1 MFSKLF
7 KRKSKPETK
16 DPAPDIRSQRPSAGE
31 LRVRG
36 LNETLFLA
44 PLPVYTGQ
52 AQVSRRNF
60 SEMNETFLELG
71 GNNRGT
77 VEQAKILAAGIWMV
91 LFLAFLMPVLI
102 SIWLVFFSP
111 SEFSRKFSEIVWDGL
126 QVFVTGSLLSV
137 IPIGGYVYG
146 MLSNVR
152 TLAKSYPVRF
162 NRQRREVCYIDDT
175 THRVLIVPWES
186 VVAWVARSQGVT
198 GYGALRDYTFGMGLE
213 DEEHDTVQFILMAQ
227 PSDVHAL
234 GMWASIRNY
243 MEEGELVDTPNP
255 MLVLLGLTPTEDE
268 LKPYE
273 GLHTFEIERKGARF
287 MGSLD
292 DGAEDLSA
300 EQRHRYGYGKRTRWP
315 LRWWYVRRV
324 LTFWK
329 MPYLI
334 AEWAHRKGRPT
345 LPDSVQAWSQ
355 PLPPEQW
362 AKPSPALQKAN
373 ALVKH
378 AMDKKGINFVDACKA
393 AGLH

>member
-1 MFSKLF
+1 MISQLF
-7 KRKSKPETK
+7 KRRKPSQTPES
-16 DPAPDIRSQRPSAGE
+16 APDVRSQRPRAGE

-60 SEMNETFLELG
+60 SEMNETYLELG
-71 GNNRGT
+71 GSNRGM
-77 VEQAKILAAGIWMV
+77 VEQGKILATGIWMALITAFVAPSFVILYGV
-91 LFLAFLMPVLI
+91 LSYPENFPTPFKDLI
-102 SIWLVFFSP
+102 DAIKVFS
-111 SEFSRKFSEIVWDGL
+111 SYA
-126 QVFVTGSLLSV
+126 LLSI
-137 IPIGGYVYG
+137 IPLGAFIYG

-198 GYGALRDYTFGMGLE
+198 SYGAMRDYTFGMGLE
-213 DEEHDTVQFILMAQ
+213 DEEHDTVQFILSAQ
-227 PSDVHAL
+227 PSDAHAL
-234 GMWASIRNY
+234 GMWTFIRNY
-243 MEEGELVDTPNP
+243 MEDGEQVDTPNP
-255 MLVLLGLTPTEDE
+255 MVAILNITLSEDE

-273 GLHTFEIERKGARF
+273 GLHTFEIERLDARF
-287 MGSLD
+287 MGDLD
-292 DGAEDLSA
+292 DEMDDAY
-300 EQRHRYGYGKRTRWP
+300 RKRYGHPQPTRWP

-362 AKPSPALQKAN
+362 AQPSPALQKAN
-373 ALVKH
+373 TLVKT
-378 AMDKKGINFVDACKA
+378 AMDKKGASFVDACKA

>member
-1 MFSKLF
+1 MISRLF
-7 KRKSKPETK
+7 KRKKPPET
-16 DPAPDIRSQRPSAGE
+16 PESAPDIRSQRPRAGE

-60 SEMNETFLELG
+60 SAMNETYLELG
-71 GNNRGT
+71 GSNLGM
-77 VEQAKILAAGIWMV
+77 VEQGKILATGIWMALFTAFIAPSFAV
-91 LFLAFLMPVLI
+91 LYWIIFYPENIRDPLNELFNAI
-102 SIWLVFFSP
+102 KVFS
-111 SEFSRKFSEIVWDGL
+111 SYA
-126 QVFVTGSLLSV
+126 LLS
-137 IPIGGYVYG
+137 ILPIGAFIYG

-198 GYGALRDYTFGMGLE
+198 SYGAMRDYTFGMGLE
-213 DEEHDTVQFILMAQ
+213 DEERDTVQFILSAQ
-227 PSDVHAL
+227 PSDAHAL
-234 GMWASIRNY
+234 GMWTSIRNY
-243 MEEGELVDTPNP
+243 MEDGELVDTPNP
-255 MLVLLGLTPTEDE
+255 MFAILNITLSEDE

-273 GLHTFEIERKGARF
+273 GLHTFEVERLDARF
-287 MGSLD
+287 MGDLD
-292 DGAEDLSA
+292 DAMDDA
-300 EQRHRYGYGKRTRWP
+300 YRKRYGYPQPTKWP

-345 LPDSVQAWSQ
+345 LPESVQAWSQ

-362 AKPSPALQKAN
+362 AQPSPALQKAN
-373 ALVKH
+373 VQVKT
-378 AMDKKGINFVDACKA
+378 AMDKKGANFVDACKA

>member
-1 MFSKLF
+1 MISRLF
-7 KRKSKPETK
+7 KRRKPPQTPES
-16 DPAPDIRSQRPSAGE
+16 APDVRSQRPRAGE

-60 SEMNETFLELG
+60 SEMNETYLELG
-71 GNNRGT
+71 GSNYGM
-77 VEQAKILAAGIWMV
+77 VELGKRLAAVIWMV
-91 LFLAFLMPVLI
+91 FGTVFVVPVLI
-102 SIWLVFFSP
+102 CIWLVVF
-111 SEFSRKFSEIVWDGL
+111 SEFDRKFFDLIGNAL
-126 QVFVTGSLLSV
+126 QASAIISVGFVFPV
-137 IPIGGYVYG
+137 GGFVYG

-152 TLAKSYPVRF
+152 ALAKSYPVRF
-162 NRQRREVCYIDDT
+162 NRQRREICYIDDT
-175 THRVLIVPWES
+175 SHRVLIVPWES

-198 GYGALRDYTFGMGLE
+198 SYGAMRDYTFGMGLE
-213 DEEHDTVQFILMAQ
+213 DEEHDTVQFVLSAQ
-227 PSDVHAL
+227 PSDAHAL
-234 GMWASIRNY
+234 GMWTFIRNY
-243 MEEGELVDTPNP
+243 MEEGEQVDTPNP
-255 MLVLLGLTPTEDE
+255 MLAILGLTPTEDE

-292 DGAEDLSA
+292 DDGADLTA
-300 EQRHRYGYGKRTRWP
+300 AQRHQYGYGKRTRWP

-324 LTFWK
+324 IVFWK

-362 AKPSPALQKAN
+362 AQPSPALQKAN
-373 ALVKH
+373 ALVKT
-378 AMDKKGINFVDACKA
+378 AMDKKGASFVDACKA

>member
-1 MFSKLF
+1 MISRLF
-7 KRKSKPETK
+7 KRKKPPESPEST
-16 DPAPDIRSQRPSAGE
+16 PDIRSQRPRAGE
-31 LRVRG
+31 LRLRG

-60 SEMNETFLELG
+60 SAMNETFLELG
-71 GNNRGT
+71 GSNYGM
-77 VEQAKILAAGIWMV
+77 VELGKRLAIQ
-91 LFLAFLMPVLI
+91 
-102 SIWLVFFSP
+102 IWLALFTAFMAPSFVILYGVLSYPENFPTPFKDLIDAVKVFS
-111 SEFSRKFSEIVWDGL
+111 SYA
-126 QVFVTGSLLSV
+126 LLL
-137 IPIGGYVYG
+137 ILPIGAFIYG

-198 GYGALRDYTFGMGLE
+198 SYGAMRDYTFGMGLE
-213 DEEHDTVQFILMAQ
+213 DEEHDTVQFVLSAQ
-227 PSDVHAL
+227 PSDAHAL
-234 GMWASIRNY
+234 GMWTFIRNY
-243 MEEGELVDTPNP
+243 MEEGEQVDTPNP
-255 MLVLLGLTPTEDE
+255 MLAILGLTPTEDE

-292 DGAEDLSA
+292 DDGADLTA
-300 EQRHRYGYGKRTRWP
+300 AQRHKYGYGKRTRWP

-324 LTFWK
+324 IVFWK

-345 LPDSVQAWSQ
+345 LPESVQAWSQ
-355 PLPPEQW
+355 PLPPDQW
-362 AKPSPALQKAN
+362 AQPSPALQKAN
-373 ALVKH
+373 ALVKT
-378 AMDKKGINFVDACKA
+378 AMDKKGATFVDACKA

>member
-7 KRKSKPETK
+7 KRKSKAETK

-52 AQVSRRNF
+52 AQVSRRSF
-60 SEMNETFLELG
+60 SAMNETYLELG
-71 GNNRGT
+71 GSNFGM
-77 VEQAKILAAGIWMV
+77 VESGKNLTIYIWIP
-91 LFLAFLMPVLI
+91 LFLTFVFPGLVI
-102 SIWLVFFSP
+102 THGVFFYPENFPTPLHDLLALS
-111 SEFSRKFSEIVWDGL
+111 KAAALV
-126 QVFVTGSLLSV
+126 SL
-137 IPIGGYVYG
+137 GGFLPLGACVYG

-227 PSDVHAL
+227 PSDAHAL

-243 MEEGELVDTPNP
+243 MEEGELVDTPSP
-255 MLVLLGLTPTEDE
+255 MLAALGITLSEDE

-273 GLHTFEIERKGARF
+273 GLHTFEIERLDARAL
-287 MGSLD
+287 GRLD
-292 DGAEDLSA
+292 DGGGHLTAE
-300 EQRHRYGYGKRTRWP
+300 ERKRWGYSRRTPWP

-378 AMDKKGINFVDACKA
+378 AMDKKGTNFVDACKA

>member
-1 MFSKLF
+1 
-7 KRKSKPETK
+7 
-16 DPAPDIRSQRPSAGE
+16 
-31 LRVRG
+31 
-36 LNETLFLA
+36 
-44 PLPVYTGQ
+44 
-52 AQVSRRNF
+52 
-60 SEMNETFLELG
+60 
-71 GNNRGT
+71 
-77 VEQAKILAAGIWMV
+77 
-91 LFLAFLMPVLI
+91 
-102 SIWLVFFSP
+102 
-111 SEFSRKFSEIVWDGL
+111 
-126 QVFVTGSLLSV
+126 
-137 IPIGGYVYG
+137 

-198 GYGALRDYTFGMGLE
+198 SYGAMRDYTFGMGLE
-213 DEEHDTVQFILMAQ
+213 DEEHDTVQFVLSAQ
-227 PSDVHAL
+227 PSDAHAL
-234 GMWASIRNY
+234 GMWTFIRNY
-243 MEEGELVDTPNP
+243 MEEGEQVDTPNP
-255 MLVLLGLTPTEDE
+255 MLAILGLTPTEDE

-292 DGAEDLSA
+292 DDGADLTA
-300 EQRHRYGYGKRTRWP
+300 AQRHQYGYGKRTRWP

-324 LTFWK
+324 IVFWK

-345 LPDSVQAWSQ
+345 LPESVQAWSQ
-355 PLPPEQW
+355 SLPPEQW

-373 ALVKH
+373 ALVKT
-378 AMDKKGINFVDACKA
+378 AMDKKGANFVDACKA

>member
-1 MFSKLF
+1 MISRLF
-7 KRKSKPETK
+7 KRRKPPQTPES
-16 DPAPDIRSQRPSAGE
+16 APDVRSQRPRAGE

-60 SEMNETFLELG
+60 SEMNETYLELG
-71 GNNRGT
+71 GSNYGM
-77 VEQAKILAAGIWMV
+77 VELGKRLAAVIWMV
-91 LFLAFLMPVLI
+91 FGTVFVVPVLI
-102 SIWLVFFSP
+102 CIWLVVF
-111 SEFSRKFSEIVWDGL
+111 SEFDRKFFDLIGNAL
-126 QVFVTGSLLSV
+126 QASAIISVGFVFPV
-137 IPIGGYVYG
+137 GGFVYG

-152 TLAKSYPVRF
+152 ALAKSYPVRF
-162 NRQRREVCYIDDT
+162 NRQRREICYIDDT
-175 THRVLIVPWES
+175 SHRVLIVPWES

-198 GYGALRDYTFGMGLE
+198 SYGAMRDYTFGMGLE
-213 DEEHDTVQFILMAQ
+213 DEEHDTVQFVLSAQ
-227 PSDVHAL
+227 PSDAHAL
-234 GMWASIRNY
+234 GMWTFIRNY
-243 MEEGELVDTPNP
+243 MEEGEQVDTPNP
-255 MLVLLGLTPTEDE
+255 MLAILGLTPTEDE

-292 DGAEDLSA
+292 DDGADLTA
-300 EQRHRYGYGKRTRWP
+300 AQRHQYGYGKRTRWP

-324 LTFWK
+324 IVFWK

-362 AKPSPALQKAN
+362 AQPSPALQKAN
-373 ALVKH
+373 ALVKT
-378 AMDKKGINFVDACKA
+378 AMDKKGATFVDACKA

>member
-1 MFSKLF
+1 
-7 KRKSKPETK
+7 
-16 DPAPDIRSQRPSAGE
+16 
-31 LRVRG
+31 

-60 SEMNETFLELG
+60 SEMNETYLELG
-71 GNNRGT
+71 GSNRGM
-77 VEQAKILAAGIWMV
+77 VEQGKILATGIWMALFVAIIAPSLFIVYGV
-91 LFLAFLMPVLI
+91 LFYPENFRTPWRDLLLFIEAGSKISLA
-102 SIWLVFFSP
+102 SILPLGAF
-111 SEFSRKFSEIVWDGL
+111 I
-126 QVFVTGSLLSV
+126 
-137 IPIGGYVYG
+137 YG

-152 TLAKSYPVRF
+152 ALAKSYPVRF

-198 GYGALRDYTFGMGLE
+198 SYGAMRDYTFGMGLE
-213 DEEHDTVQFILMAQ
+213 DEEHDTVQFILSAQ
-227 PSDVHAL
+227 PSDAHAL
-234 GMWASIRNY
+234 GMWTFIRNY
-243 MEEGELVDTPNP
+243 MEEGEQVDTPNP
-255 MLVLLGLTPTEDE
+255 MLAILGLTPTEDE

-292 DGAEDLSA
+292 DDGADLTP
-300 EQRHRYGYGKRTRWP
+300 EQRHQYGYGKRTRWP

-324 LTFWK
+324 IVFWK

-334 AEWAHRKGRPT
+334 AEWAHRKGRPI
-345 LPDSVQAWSQ
+345 LPESVQAWSQ
-355 PLPPEQW
+355 PLPAEQW
-362 AKPSPALQKAN
+362 AQPSPALQKAN
-373 ALVKH
+373 ALVKT
-378 AMDKKGINFVDACKA
+378 AMDKKGASFVDACKA

>member
-1 MFSKLF
+1 MISNLF
-7 KRKSKPETK
+7 KRRKPPET
-16 DPAPDIRSQRPSAGE
+16 PESAPDVRSQRPRAGE
-31 LRVRG
+31 LRVKG

-60 SEMNETFLELG
+60 SAMNETFLELG
-71 GNNRGT
+71 GSNRGM
-77 VEQAKILAAGIWMV
+77 VEQGKILATGIWMA
-91 LFLAFLMPVLI
+91 LCTAFVVPVLI
-102 SIWLVFFSP
+102 CLWLVAFSP
-111 SEFSRKFSEIVWDGL
+111 PEIDRKFFDIVGDAV
-126 QVFVTGSLLSV
+126 QVFATGSLLF
-137 IPIGGYVYG
+137 ILPIGAFIYG

-198 GYGALRDYTFGMGLE
+198 SYGAMRDYTFGMGLE
-213 DEEHDTVQFILMAQ
+213 DEERDTVQFILSAQ
-227 PSDVHAL
+227 PSDAHAL
-234 GMWASIRNY
+234 GMWTSIRNY
-243 MEEGELVDTPNP
+243 MEDGELVDTPNP
-255 MLVLLGLTPTEDE
+255 MLAALGITLTEDE

-273 GLHTFEIERKGARF
+273 GLHTFEIERLDARAL
-287 MGSLD
+287 GRLD
-292 DGAEDLSA
+292 DGGGHLTAE
-300 EQRHRYGYGKRTRWP
+300 ERKRWGYSKRSPWP

-324 LTFWK
+324 IVFWK

-345 LPDSVQAWSQ
+345 LPESVQAWSQ

-362 AKPSPALQKAN
+362 AQPSAALQKAN
-373 ALVKH
+373 ALVKT
-378 AMDKKGINFVDACKA
+378 AMDKKGANFVDACKV

>member
-1 MFSKLF
+1 
-7 KRKSKPETK
+7 
-16 DPAPDIRSQRPSAGE
+16 
-31 LRVRG
+31 
-36 LNETLFLA
+36 
-44 PLPVYTGQ
+44 
-52 AQVSRRNF
+52 
-60 SEMNETFLELG
+60 
-71 GNNRGT
+71 
-77 VEQAKILAAGIWMV
+77 MV

>member
-1 MFSKLF
+1 MISQLF
-7 KRKSKPETK
+7 KRRKSPQTPES
-16 DPAPDIRSQRPSAGE
+16 APDVRSQRPRAGE
-31 LRVRG
+31 LRLRG

-60 SEMNETFLELG
+60 SEMNETYLELG
-71 GNNRGT
+71 GSNRGM
-77 VEQAKILAAGIWMV
+77 VEQGKILATGIWMALITAFVAPSFVILYGV
-91 LFLAFLMPVLI
+91 LSYPENFPTPFKDLI
-102 SIWLVFFSP
+102 DAIKVFS
-111 SEFSRKFSEIVWDGL
+111 SYA
-126 QVFVTGSLLSV
+126 LLSI
-137 IPIGGYVYG
+137 IPLGAFIYG

-198 GYGALRDYTFGMGLE
+198 SYGAMRDYTFGMGLE
-213 DEEHDTVQFILMAQ
+213 DEEHDTVQFILSAQ
-227 PSDVHAL
+227 PSDAHAL
-234 GMWASIRNY
+234 GMWTFIRNY
-243 MEEGELVDTPNP
+243 MEEGEQVDTPNP
-255 MLVLLGLTPTEDE
+255 MLAALGITLTEDE

-273 GLHTFEIERKGARF
+273 GLHTFEIERLDARAL
-287 MGSLD
+287 GRLD
-292 DGAEDLSA
+292 DGGGDLTAE
-300 EQRHRYGYGKRTRWP
+300 ERKRWGYSKRSHWP

-324 LTFWK
+324 IVFWK

-362 AKPSPALQKAN
+362 AQPSPALQKAN
-373 ALVKH
+373 ALVKT
-378 AMDKKGINFVDACKA
+378 AMDKKGASFVDACKA

>member
-1 MFSKLF
+1 MISRLF
-7 KRKSKPETK
+7 KRKKPPDTSES
-16 DPAPDIRSQRPSAGE
+16 ALDIRSQRPRAGE

-60 SEMNETFLELG
+60 SAMNETYLELG
-71 GNNRGT
+71 GSNRGI
-77 VEQAKILAAGIWMV
+77 VEQGKILATGIWFV
-91 LFLAFLMPVLI
+91 LFTAFVMPVLI
-102 SIWLVFFSP
+102 CLWLVAFSP
-111 SEFSRKFSEIVWDGL
+111 PEIDRQFFDIVGDAV
-126 QVFVTGSLLSV
+126 QVFATGSLTAIL
-137 IPIGGYVYG
+137 PIGAFIYG

-198 GYGALRDYTFGMGLE
+198 SYGAMREYTFGMGLE
-213 DEEHDTVQFILMAQ
+213 DEERDTVQFILSAQ
-227 PSDVHAL
+227 PSDAHAL
-234 GMWASIRNY
+234 GMWTSIRNY
-243 MEEGELVDTPNP
+243 MEDGELVDTPNP
-255 MLVLLGLTPTEDE
+255 MLVVLGLTPTEDE

-292 DGAEDLSA
+292 DGAEHLSA
-300 EQRHRYGYGKRTRWP
+300 EQRHRYGYGKRTPWP

-324 LTFWK
+324 IVFWK

-345 LPDSVQAWSQ
+345 LPESVQAWSQ
-355 PLPPEQW
+355 PLPPEQR
-362 AKPSPALQKAN
+362 AQPSPALQKAN
-373 ALVKH
+373 AQVKT
-378 AMDKKGINFVDACKA
+378 AMDKKGANFVDA
-393 AGLH
+393 

>member
-1 MFSKLF
+1 MISQLF
-7 KRKSKPETK
+7 KRRKPPQTPEL
-16 DPAPDIRSQRPSAGE
+16 APDIRSQRPRAGE
-31 LRVRG
+31 LRLRG

-60 SEMNETFLELG
+60 SEMNDTYLELG
-71 GNNRGT
+71 GSNRGM
-77 VEQAKILAAGIWMV
+77 VEQGKILATGIWMALFVAFIAPSLLIMYGV
-91 LFLAFLMPVLI
+91 LFYPENFRTPWRDLLLFIEAGSKISLA
-102 SIWLVFFSP
+102 SIF
-111 SEFSRKFSEIVWDGL
+111 
-126 QVFVTGSLLSV
+126 
-137 IPIGGYVYG
+137 PIGGFIYG

-152 TLAKSYPVRF
+152 ALAKSYPVRF

-198 GYGALRDYTFGMGLE
+198 SYGAMRDYTFGMGLE
-213 DEEHDTVQFILMAQ
+213 DDEHDTVQFVLSAQ
-227 PSDVHAL
+227 PSDAHAL
-234 GMWASIRNY
+234 GMWTFIRNY
-243 MEEGELVDTPNP
+243 MEEGEQVDTPNP
-255 MLVLLGLTPTEDE
+255 MLAILGLTPTEDE

-292 DGAEDLSA
+292 DDGADLTA
-300 EQRHRYGYGKRTRWP
+300 AQRHQYGYGKRTRWP

-324 LTFWK
+324 IVFWK

-345 LPDSVQAWSQ
+345 LPENVQAWSQ

-362 AKPSPALQKAN
+362 AQPSPALQKAN
-373 ALVKH
+373 ALVKT
-378 AMDKKGINFVDACKA
+378 AMDKKGATFVDACKA

>member
-1 MFSKLF
+1 MISRLF
-7 KRKSKPETK
+7 KRRKPPESPEST
-16 DPAPDIRSQRPSAGE
+16 PDIRSQRPRAGE

-60 SEMNETFLELG
+60 SEMNEIYLELG
-71 GNNRGT
+71 GSNRGM
-77 VEQAKILAAGIWMV
+77 VEQGKILATGIWMALGTAFIAPSCAV
-91 LFLAFLMPVLI
+91 LYWI
-102 SIWLVFFSP
+102 LVYPENIRDPFNELFNAIKVFS
-111 SEFSRKFSEIVWDGL
+111 SYA
-126 QVFVTGSLLSV
+126 LLSI
-137 IPIGGYVYG
+137 IPLGAFIYG

-152 TLAKSYPVRF
+152 ALAKSYPVRF

-198 GYGALRDYTFGMGLE
+198 SYGAMRDYTFGMGLE
-213 DEEHDTVQFILMAQ
+213 DEEHDTVQFVLSAQ
-227 PSDVHAL
+227 PSDAHAL
-234 GMWASIRNY
+234 GMWTFIRNY
-243 MEEGELVDTPNP
+243 MEEGEQVDTPNP
-255 MLVLLGLTPTEDE
+255 MLAILGLTPTEDE

-292 DGAEDLSA
+292 DDGADLTA
-300 EQRHRYGYGKRTRWP
+300 AQRHQYGYGKRTRWP

-324 LTFWK
+324 IVFWK

-345 LPDSVQAWSQ
+345 LPESVQAWSQ
-355 PLPPEQW
+355 SLPPEQW

-373 ALVKH
+373 ALVKT
-378 AMDKKGINFVDACKA
+378 AMDKKGANFVDACKA

>member
-1 MFSKLF
+1 M
-7 KRKSKPETK
+7 
-16 DPAPDIRSQRPSAGE
+16 I
-31 LRVRG
+31 
-36 LNETLFLA
+36 
-44 PLPVYTGQ
+44 
-52 AQVSRRNF
+52 
-60 SEMNETFLELG
+60 
-71 GNNRGT
+71 
-77 VEQAKILAAGIWMV
+77 
-91 LFLAFLMPVLI
+91 LI
-102 SIWLVFFSP
+102 SWGGIL
-111 SEFSRKFSEIVWDGL
+111 
-126 QVFVTGSLLSV
+126 
-137 IPIGGYVYG
+137 PIGAFIYG

-162 NRQRREVCYIDDT
+162 NRQRQEVCYIDDT

-198 GYGALRDYTFGMGLE
+198 SYGAMRDYTFGMGLE
-213 DEEHDTVQFILMAQ
+213 DEEHDTVQFILSAQ

-234 GMWASIRNY
+234 GMWTSIRNY
-243 MEEGELVDTPNP
+243 MEEGELVDAPNP

-287 MGSLD
+287 TGSLD
-292 DGAEDLSA
+292 DGAEHLTA
-300 EQRHRYGYGKRTRWP
+300 EQRHRYGYGKRTPWP
-315 LRWWYVRRV
+315 LRWWYVRRI

-345 LPDSVQAWSQ
+345 LPENVQAWSQ

-373 ALVKH
+373 AQVKH
-378 AMDKKGINFVDACKA
+378 AMDKKGVNFVDACKA

>member
-1 MFSKLF
+1 MISQLF
-7 KRKSKPETK
+7 KRRKPPQTPES
-16 DPAPDIRSQRPSAGE
+16 APDVRSQRPRAGE
-31 LRVRG
+31 LRLKS

-60 SEMNETFLELG
+60 SEMNETYLELG
-71 GNNRGT
+71 GSNRGM
-77 VEQAKILAAGIWMV
+77 VEQGKILATGIWMALITAFVAPSFVILYGV
-91 LFLAFLMPVLI
+91 LSYPENFPTPFKDLI
-102 SIWLVFFSP
+102 DAIKVFS
-111 SEFSRKFSEIVWDGL
+111 SYA
-126 QVFVTGSLLSV
+126 LLSI
-137 IPIGGYVYG
+137 IPLGAFIYG

-198 GYGALRDYTFGMGLE
+198 SYGAMRDYTFGMGLE
-213 DEEHDTVQFILMAQ
+213 DEEHDTVQFVLSAQ
-227 PSDVHAL
+227 PSDAHAL
-234 GMWASIRNY
+234 GMWTFIRNY
-243 MEEGELVDTPNP
+243 MEEGEQVDTPNP
-255 MLVLLGLTPTEDE
+255 MVAILNITLSEDE

-273 GLHTFEIERKGARF
+273 GLHTFEIERLDARF
-287 MGSLD
+287 MGDLD
-292 DGAEDLSA
+292 DEMDDAY
-300 EQRHRYGYGKRTRWP
+300 RKRYGYPQPTRWP

-345 LPDSVQAWSQ
+345 LPESVQAWSQ

-362 AKPSPALQKAN
+362 AQPSPALQKAN
-373 ALVKH
+373 RLVKT
-378 AMDKKGINFVDACKA
+378 AMDKKGATFVDACKA

>member
-1 MFSKLF
+1 MFSQLF
-7 KRKSKPETK
+7 KRQDKPDTAE
-16 DPAPDIRSQRPSAGE
+16 PAPDIRSQRPSAGQ

-52 AQVSRRNF
+52 APVSRRNF
-60 SEMNETFLELG
+60 SAMNETYLELG
-71 GNNRGT
+71 GNNYGM
-77 VEQAKILAAGIWMV
+77 VEQGKRLAFGIWIPLFVAFIAPSLLILYGV
-91 LFLAFLMPVLI
+91 LFYPENFKDPWRDLFLFMEAGSKI
-102 SIWLVFFSP
+102 SVASIL
-111 SEFSRKFSEIVWDGL
+111 
-126 QVFVTGSLLSV
+126 
-137 IPIGGYVYG
+137 PIGAVIYG

-186 VVAWVARSQGVT
+186 VVAWVARSQGIT
-198 GYGALRDYTFGMGLE
+198 RYGAMRDYTFGMGLE
-213 DEEHDTVQFILMAQ
+213 DEAHDTVQFILSAQ
-227 PSDVHAL
+227 PSDAHAL
-234 GMWASIRNY
+234 GMWTAIRNY

-255 MLVLLGLTPTEDE
+255 MLVALGITLSEDE

-273 GLHTFEIERKGARF
+273 GLHTFEIERLDARAL
-287 MGSLD
+287 GRLD
-292 DGAEDLSA
+292 DGGGHLTAE
-300 EQRHRYGYGKRTRWP
+300 ERKRWGYSKRSPWP

-334 AEWAHRKGRPT
+334 AEWAHRKGRPA
-345 LPDSVQAWSQ
+345 LPQSVQAWSR

-362 AKPSPALQKAN
+362 AQPSPALQKAN
-373 ALVKH
+373 ALVKT
-378 AMDKKGINFVDACKA
+378 AMDKKGVNFIDACKA

>member
-1 MFSKLF
+1 MISQLL
-7 KRKSKPETK
+7 KRKKPPET
-16 DPAPDIRSQRPSAGE
+16 PESGPDIHSQRPRAGE
-31 LRVRG
+31 LRVKG

-60 SEMNETFLELG
+60 SAMNETYLELG
-71 GNNRGT
+71 GSNRGM
-77 VEQAKILAAGIWMV
+77 VEQGKILATGIWMA
-91 LFLAFLMPVLI
+91 LCTAFVVPVLI
-102 SIWLVFFSP
+102 SIWLVLFSP
-111 SEFSRKFSEIVWDGL
+111 PEFDRKFFDVVGGFL
-126 QVFVTGSLLSV
+126 QVFATGSLLS
-137 IPIGGYVYG
+137 ILPIGAFIYG

-198 GYGALRDYTFGMGLE
+198 SYGAMRDYTFGMGLE
-213 DEEHDTVQFILMAQ
+213 DEERDTVQFILSAQ
-227 PSDVHAL
+227 PSDAHAL
-234 GMWASIRNY
+234 GMWTSIRNY
-243 MEEGELVDTPNP
+243 MEDGELVDTPNP
-255 MLVLLGLTPTEDE
+255 MVAILNITLSEDE

-273 GLHTFEIERKGARF
+273 GLHTFEIERLDARF
-287 MGSLD
+287 MGDLD
-292 DGAEDLSA
+292 DDIDDAY
-300 EQRHRYGYGKRTRWP
+300 RKRYGYPQPTRWP

-345 LPDSVQAWSQ
+345 LPESVQAWSQ

-362 AKPSPALQKAN
+362 AQPSAALQKAN
-373 ALVKH
+373 ALVKT
-378 AMDKKGINFVDACKA
+378 AMDKKGANFVDACKA

>member
-1 MFSKLF
+1 
-7 KRKSKPETK
+7 
-16 DPAPDIRSQRPSAGE
+16 
-31 LRVRG
+31 
-36 LNETLFLA
+36 
-44 PLPVYTGQ
+44 
-52 AQVSRRNF
+52 
-60 SEMNETFLELG
+60 MNETYLELG
-71 GNNRGT
+71 GSNYGM
-77 VEQAKILAAGIWMV
+77 VEQGKRLAVFILMILFMAFLAPCLVVLYWV
-91 LFLAFLMPVLI
+91 LFYPENIREPLNELI
-102 SIWLVFFSP
+102 NAINVFS
-111 SEFSRKFSEIVWDGL
+111 SYA
-126 QVFVTGSLLSV
+126 LLSV
-137 IPIGGYVYG
+137 LPIGAMVYG

-198 GYGALRDYTFGMGLE
+198 SYGAMRDYTFGMGLE
-213 DEEHDTVQFILMAQ
+213 DEARDTVQFILSAQ
-227 PSDVHAL
+227 PSDAHAL
-234 GMWASIRNY
+234 GMWTAIRNY

-255 MLVLLGLTPTEDE
+255 MLATLSITLSEDE

-273 GLHTFEIERKGARF
+273 GLHTFEIERLDARF
-287 MGSLD
+287 MGDLD
-292 DGAEDLSA
+292 DGMDDAY
-300 EQRHRYGYGKRTRWP
+300 RKRYGYPQPTRWP

-345 LPDSVQAWSQ
+345 LPQSVQTWSQ
-355 PLPPEQW
+355 SLPPEQW

-373 ALVKH
+373 ALVKT
-378 AMDKKGINFVDACKA
+378 AMDKKGANFIDACKA

>member
-1 MFSKLF
+1 MISKLF
-7 KRKSKPETK
+7 KRRKPPETPE
-16 DPAPDIRSQRPSAGE
+16 PAPDIRSQRPGAGE

-60 SEMNETFLELG
+60 SAMNETYLELG
-71 GNNRGT
+71 GSNRGM
-77 VEQAKILAAGIWMV
+77 VEQGKILATGIWMALFVAFIAPSLLIMYGV
-91 LFLAFLMPVLI
+91 LFYPENFRTPWRDLLLFIEAGSKISLA
-102 SIWLVFFSP
+102 SIL
-111 SEFSRKFSEIVWDGL
+111 
-126 QVFVTGSLLSV
+126 
-137 IPIGGYVYG
+137 PIGAVIYG

-198 GYGALRDYTFGMGLE
+198 SYGAMRDYTFGMGLE
-213 DEEHDTVQFILMAQ
+213 DEERDTVQFILSAQ
-227 PSDVHAL
+227 PSDAHAL
-234 GMWASIRNY
+234 GMWTSIRNY
-243 MEEGELVDTPNP
+243 MEDGEQVDKPNP
-255 MLVLLGLTPTEDE
+255 MVAILNITLSEDE

-273 GLHTFEIERKGARF
+273 GLHTFEIERLDARF
-287 MGSLD
+287 MGDLD
-292 DGAEDLSA
+292 DDIDDAY
-300 EQRHRYGYGKRTRWP
+300 RKRYGYPQPTRWP

-345 LPDSVQAWSQ
+345 LPESVQAWSQ

-362 AKPSPALQKAN
+362 AQPSPALQKAN
-373 ALVKH
+373 ALVKT
-378 AMDKKGINFVDACKA
+378 AMDKKGANFVDACKA

>member
-1 MFSKLF
+1 MISQLF
-7 KRKSKPETK
+7 KRRKPPQTPES
-16 DPAPDIRSQRPSAGE
+16 APDVRSQRPRAGE
-31 LRVRG
+31 LRLRG

-60 SEMNETFLELG
+60 SEMNEIYLELG
-71 GNNRGT
+71 GSNRGM
-77 VEQAKILAAGIWMV
+77 VEQGKILATGIWMALGTAFIAPSFAV
-91 LFLAFLMPVLI
+91 LYWI
-102 SIWLVFFSP
+102 LVYPENIRDPFNELFNAIKVFS
-111 SEFSRKFSEIVWDGL
+111 SYA
-126 QVFVTGSLLSV
+126 LLSI
-137 IPIGGYVYG
+137 IPLGAFIYG

-198 GYGALRDYTFGMGLE
+198 SYGAMRDYTFGMGLE
-213 DEEHDTVQFILMAQ
+213 DEEHDTVQFILSAQ
-227 PSDVHAL
+227 PSDAHAL
-234 GMWASIRNY
+234 GMWTFIRNY
-243 MEEGELVDTPNP
+243 MEDGEQVDTPNP
-255 MLVLLGLTPTEDE
+255 MVAILNITLSEDE

-273 GLHTFEIERKGARF
+273 GLHTFEIERLDARF
-287 MGSLD
+287 MGDLD
-292 DGAEDLSA
+292 DEMDDAY
-300 EQRHRYGYGKRTRWP
+300 RKRYGHPQPTRWP

-362 AKPSPALQKAN
+362 AQPSPALQKAN
-373 ALVKH
+373 ALVKT
-378 AMDKKGINFVDACKA
+378 AMDKKGASFVDACKA

>member
-1 MFSKLF
+1 MISRLF
-7 KRKSKPETK
+7 KRRKPPQTPES
-16 DPAPDIRSQRPSAGE
+16 APDVRSQRPRAGE

-60 SEMNETFLELG
+60 SEMNETYLELG
-71 GNNRGT
+71 GSNYGM
-77 VEQAKILAAGIWMV
+77 VELGKRLAAVIWMV
-91 LFLAFLMPVLI
+91 FGTVFVVPVLI
-102 SIWLVFFSP
+102 CIWLVVF
-111 SEFSRKFSEIVWDGL
+111 SEFDRKFFDLIGNAL
-126 QVFVTGSLLSV
+126 QASAIISVGFVFPV
-137 IPIGGYVYG
+137 GGFVYG

-152 TLAKSYPVRF
+152 ALAKSYPVRF

-198 GYGALRDYTFGMGLE
+198 SYGAMRDYTFGMGLE
-213 DEEHDTVQFILMAQ
+213 DEEHDTVQFVLSAQ
-227 PSDVHAL
+227 PSDAHAL
-234 GMWASIRNY
+234 GMWTFIRNY
-243 MEEGELVDTPNP
+243 MEEGEQVDTPNP
-255 MLVLLGLTPTEDE
+255 MVAILNITLSEDE

-273 GLHTFEIERKGARF
+273 GLHTFEIKRLDARF
-287 MGSLD
+287 MGDLD
-292 DGAEDLSA
+292 DEMDDAY
-300 EQRHRYGYGKRTRWP
+300 RKRYGHPQPTRWP

-362 AKPSPALQKAN
+362 AQPSPALQKAN
-373 ALVKH
+373 ALVKT
-378 AMDKKGINFVDACKA
+378 AMDKKGASFVDACKA

>member
-1 MFSKLF
+1 MFSQLF
-7 KRKSKPETK
+7 KRQDKPETTE
-16 DPAPDIRSQRPSAGE
+16 PAPDIRSQRPSAGQ

-52 AQVSRRNF
+52 APVSRRNF
-60 SEMNETFLELG
+60 SAMNETYLELG
-71 GNNRGT
+71 GSNRGT
-77 VEQAKILAAGIWMV
+77 VEQGKILAFG
-91 LFLAFLMPVLI
+91 
-102 SIWLVFFSP
+102 IWLVLFTAFVFP
-111 SEFSRKFSEIVWDGL
+111 SLVIIHGVLFYPENFTNPL
-126 QVFVTGSLLSV
+126 QDLLMFLKVSTLVSLGA
-137 IPIGGYVYG
+137 IFPIGGFIYG

-186 VVAWVARSQGVT
+186 VVAWVARSQGIT
-198 GYGALRDYTFGMGLE
+198 RYGAMRDYTFGMGLE
-213 DEEHDTVQFILMAQ
+213 DKAHDTVQFILSAQ
-227 PSDVHAL
+227 PSDAHAL
-234 GMWASIRNY
+234 GMWTAIRNY

-255 MLVLLGLTPTEDE
+255 MLAALSITLSEDE

-273 GLHTFEIERKGARF
+273 GLHTFEIERLDARAL
-287 MGSLD
+287 GRLD
-292 DGAEDLSA
+292 DGGGHLTAE
-300 EQRHRYGYGKRTRWP
+300 ERKRWGYSKRSPWP

-345 LPDSVQAWSQ
+345 LPQSVQAWSS

-362 AKPSPALQKAN
+362 AQPSPALQKAN
-373 ALVKH
+373 ALVKT
-378 AMDKKGINFVDACKA
+378 AMDKKGANFIDACKA

>member
-1 MFSKLF
+1 MISQLF
-7 KRKSKPETK
+7 KRRKPPQTPE
-16 DPAPDIRSQRPSAGE
+16 PAPDIRSQRPRAGE

-60 SEMNETFLELG
+60 SAMNETYLELG
-71 GNNRGT
+71 GNNYGM
-77 VEQAKILAAGIWMV
+77 VEQGKRLAFGIWIP
-91 LFLAFLMPVLI
+91 LFVALIAPSLFILYGMLFYPENFRNPLQELLAFFEVMTKV
-102 SIWLVFFSP
+102 
-111 SEFSRKFSEIVWDGL
+111 
-126 QVFVTGSLLSV
+126 SV
-137 IPIGGYVYG
+137 PFILPIGAFIYG

-198 GYGALRDYTFGMGLE
+198 SYGAMRDYTFGMGLE
-213 DEEHDTVQFILMAQ
+213 DEERDRVQFVLSAQ
-227 PSDVHAL
+227 PSDAHAL

-255 MLVLLGLTPTEDE
+255 MLAALGITLSEDE

-273 GLHTFEIERKGARF
+273 GLHTFEIERLDARAL
-287 MGSLD
+287 GRLD
-292 DGAEDLSA
+292 DGGGHLTAE
-300 EQRHRYGYGKRTRWP
+300 ERKRWGYSKRSRWP

-324 LTFWK
+324 IVFWK

-345 LPDSVQAWSQ
+345 LPESVQAWSQ

-362 AKPSPALQKAN
+362 ARPSPALQKAN

-378 AMDKKGINFVDACKA
+378 AMDKKGATFVDACKA

>member
-1 MFSKLF
+1 MFSQLF
-7 KRKSKPETK
+7 KRKKKPESSE
-16 DPAPDIRSQRPSAGE
+16 PALDIRSQRPSAGE
-31 LRVRG
+31 LRIRS

-52 AQVSRRNF
+52 TPVSRRNF
-60 SEMNETFLELG
+60 SAMNETYLELG
-71 GNNRGT
+71 GSNRGI
-77 VEQAKILAAGIWMV
+77 VEQGKILAFG
-91 LFLAFLMPVLI
+91 
-102 SIWLVFFSP
+102 IWLVLFTAFVFP
-111 SEFSRKFSEIVWDGL
+111 SLVIIHGVLFYPENFTNPL
-126 QVFVTGSLLSV
+126 QDLLMFLKVSTLVSLGA
-137 IPIGGYVYG
+137 IFPIGGFIYG

-175 THRVLIVPWES
+175 TLRVLIVPWES

-198 GYGALRDYTFGMGLE
+198 SYGAMRDYTFGMGLE
-213 DEEHDTVQFILMAQ
+213 DEARDTVQFILSAQ
-227 PSDVHAL
+227 PSDAHAL
-234 GMWASIRNY
+234 GMWTAIRNY

-255 MLVLLGLTPTEDE
+255 MLVVLGLTPTEDE

-273 GLHTFEIERKGARF
+273 GLHTFEIERLDARAL
-287 MGSLD
+287 GRLD
-292 DGAEDLSA
+292 DGGGHLTAE
-300 EQRHRYGYGKRTRWP
+300 ERKRWGYSKRSPWP

-345 LPDSVQAWSQ
+345 LPQSVQAWSQ

-362 AKPSPALQKAN
+362 AQPSPALQKAN
-373 ALVKH
+373 ALVKT
-378 AMDKKGINFVDACKA
+378 AMDKKGANFIDACKA

>member
-1 MFSKLF
+1 MFNKLF
-7 KRKSKPETK
+7 KRKKTPETTE
-16 DPAPDIRSQRPSAGE
+16 PAPDIRSERPRAGE
-31 LRVRG
+31 LRVKG

-60 SEMNETFLELG
+60 SAMNETYLELG
-71 GNNRGT
+71 GSN
-77 VEQAKILAAGIWMV
+77 
-91 LFLAFLMPVLI
+91 
-102 SIWLVFFSP
+102 
-111 SEFSRKFSEIVWDGL
+111 
-126 QVFVTGSLLSV
+126 
-137 IPIGGYVYG
+137 YG
-146 MLSNVR
+146 MVELGKRLAVQIWTALFTAFVAPSFVILYGVLSYPENFPTPFKDLVDAIKVFSSYALLFILPVGAFIYGMPSNVR

-198 GYGALRDYTFGMGLE
+198 SYGAMRDYTFGMGLE
-213 DEEHDTVQFILMAQ
+213 DEERDMVQFVLSAQ
-227 PSDVHAL
+227 PSDAHAL
-234 GMWASIRNY
+234 GMWTSIRNY

-255 MLVLLGLTPTEDE
+255 MVAALGITLSEDE

-273 GLHTFEIERKGARF
+273 GLHTFEIERLNARAL
-287 MGSLD
+287 GRLD
-292 DGAEDLSA
+292 DGGGHLTAE
-300 EQRHRYGYGKRTRWP
+300 ERKRWGYSKRSPWP

-324 LTFWK
+324 IVFWK

-345 LPDSVQAWSQ
+345 LPESVQAWSQ
-355 PLPPEQW
+355 PLPPDQW

-373 ALVKH
+373 ALVKT
-378 AMDKKGINFVDACKA
+378 AMDKKGANFVDACKA